1 MWGCA
6 SVELRVERSKSE
18 VARDDWVSRRWVQEL
33 VRRYDTEGE
42 AGLVPRS
49 RRPHSSPRRTPAG
62 LADEICE
69 LRKRLADQGLN
80 AGAQTIA

>member
-1 MWGCA
+1 MVTA
-6 SVELRVERSKSE
+6 VRVEERSKSE

-49 RRPHSSPRRTPAG
+49 RRPHSSPRRTPEG